1 MIARKPWIWLTFLA
15 LINAASSTVTEP
27 RTGLVFDDK
36 VQGLKLES
44 LGLRTKGPFK
54 VYAVGQ
60 YGKTNPNKNNN
71 AFVLKMN
78 MSVNAEKLSSA
89 LMDALKPRCQ
99 KLKCDAN
106 QVNEFK
112 DMVLQALPSEGAKS
126 GYTLIFNTSGNK
138 VTLTVNGKQKGKIAG
153 KAVAKAFA
161 AIYTDKDAVCNM
173 QPITEPVERPPVGKI
188 IATIAIILTLIV
200 SNHFKPNVSGKFN
213 VADLHVYPIKSCAE
227 QTVDSAIVTPRGFKG
242 DRIAMIVNENG
253 VCCTGRDTDKV
264 KLFHVHPEISF
275 PECDTMKL
283 SFKGQSSSL
292 EVNLDKPKSRIME
305 CEHNEAPNKVLLA
318 DLGNASATWMEKTT
332 GIKGCRLMSIHDDV
346 NDTDK
351 YERVCAVNSAQ
362 LEEIPVDD
370 GKAPVSLADEAPFLL
385 TNRASL
391 EDLNRRLVARG
402 HAPVDMRRFRPNLVV
417 SDDSESGRPLKP
429 WVEDTWKKIR
439 IGNVEFFVWQRCGRC
454 IMTTL
459 DRDSLTRAPKGEPL
473 STLSTFREAA
483 RGQRNFGIHLI
494 PDPASLKD
502 GDELV
507 RTIRVGDPIEV
518 LEYDEDR
525 LNEWE
530 ASYDDASSENED

>member
-1 MIARKPWIWLTFLA
+1 
-15 LINAASSTVTEP
+15 
-27 RTGLVFDDK
+27 
-36 VQGLKLES
+36 
-44 LGLRTKGPFK
+44 
-54 VYAVGQ
+54 
-60 YGKTNPNKNNN
+60 
-71 AFVLKMN
+71 
-78 MSVNAEKLSSA
+78 
-89 LMDALKPRCQ
+89 
-99 KLKCDAN
+99 
-106 QVNEFK
+106 
-112 DMVLQALPSEGAKS
+112 
-126 GYTLIFNTSGNK
+126 
-138 VTLTVNGKQKGKIAG
+138 
-153 KAVAKAFA
+153 
-161 AIYTDKDAVCNM
+161 
-173 QPITEPVERPPVGKI
+173 
-188 IATIAIILTLIV
+188 
-200 SNHFKPNVSGKFN
+200 
-213 VADLHVYPIKSCAE
+213 
-227 QTVDSAIVTPRGFKG
+227 
-242 DRIAMIVNENG
+242 MIVNENG

-292 EVNLDKPKSRIME
+292 EVNLNKPKSRIME

-391 EDLNRRLVARG
+391 EDLNRRLEARG